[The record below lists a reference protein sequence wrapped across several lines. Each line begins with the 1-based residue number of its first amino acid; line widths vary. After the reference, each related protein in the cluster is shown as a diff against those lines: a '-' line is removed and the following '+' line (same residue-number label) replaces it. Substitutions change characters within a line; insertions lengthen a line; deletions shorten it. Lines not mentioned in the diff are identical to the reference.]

1 MNDIVEKILIGLIC
15 FFIGGFSGA
24 MTMALAAAAKWGD
37 EHAKLCARNERKD
50 DEANSTRN

>member
-24 MTMALAAAAKWGD
+24 MTMALAAAAKWRD
-37 EHAKLCARNERKD
+37 EHAERCTRNTHTD
-50 DEANSTRN
+50 DETSSTRD